1 MASTP
6 ATSAAAQAENGAP
19 ARGSRLEPDER
30 RRQILDAARRLFS
43 ERHYGAVSLEEIA
56 TEAGVARGLINHYFG
71 TKRDLYVEVVREMVR
86 VPPLPVPEYVAGTS
100 VRARV
105 SEAVGRWLEM
115 TSRNRGTWLDSIRSQ
130 GLGDPEIAAVFEEAR
145 EDAAVRMIAILGLGP
160 IEDVAP
166 ERLAMMRAYGG
177 LAEAA
182 TVQWL
187 DHGRLDREQVHEL
200 LVESATRMAEGL
212 YEAVV
217 AADGNGAGPASEP
230 AATASEPSDN

>member
-6 ATSAAAQAENGAP
+6 ATSAAAQAENGSP

-71 TKRDLYVEVVREMVR
+71 TKRDLYVEVIREMVR

-217 AADGNGAGPASEP
+217 AADGNGGATPAPEP
-230 AATASEPSDN
+230 QDHSEPSDN

>member
-1 MASTP
+1 MAST
-6 ATSAAAQAENGAP
+6 SASSSASTRGA
-19 ARGSRLEPDER
+19 RLEPDER
-30 RRQILDAARRLFS
+30 RRQLLEAASKLFS
-43 ERHYGAVSLEEIA
+43 ERHYGAVSLDEIA
-56 TEAGVARGLINHYFG
+56 AEAGVARGLINHYFG
-71 TKRDLYVEVVREMVR
+71 TKRDLYVEVVRDMVR

-100 VRARV
+100 TLARV
-105 SEAVGRWLEM
+105 SQAIDGWLTM

-160 IEDVAP
+160 IENVAP

-187 DHGRLDREQVHEL
+187 DHGRLTREQVHAL

-212 YEAVV
+212 YDVMLGADDGSGK
-217 AADGNGAGPASEP
+217 AA
-230 AATASEPSDN
+230 

>member
-6 ATSAAAQAENGAP
+6 ASPASDRVGSENGS

-30 RRQILDAARRLFS
+30 RRQLLDAARKLFS
-43 ERHYGAVSLEEIA
+43 ESHYGAVSLDEIA
-56 TEAGVARGLINHYFG
+56 AEAGVARGLINHYFG

-86 VPPLPVPEYVAGTS
+86 VPPLPVPEYVAGEGT
-100 VRARV
+100 RARV
-105 SEAVGRWLEM
+105 SQAIDRWLEM
-115 TSRNRGTWLDSIRSQ
+115 TSRNRGTWLDSVRSQ
-130 GLGDPEIAAVFEEAR
+130 GGLGDPEIAAVFEEAR
-145 EDAAVRMIAILGLGP
+145 EDAARRMVAILGLGP
-160 IEDVAP
+160 VEDVAP

-187 DHGRLDREQVHEL
+187 DHGRLTREQVHEL

-212 YEAVV
+212 FDVVV
-217 AADGNGAGPASEP
+217 AADGPDGA
-230 AATASEPSDN
+230 AAEEGEAA

>member
-1 MASTP
+1 MP
-6 ATSAAAQAENGAP
+6 
-19 ARGSRLEPDER
+19 R
-30 RRQILDAARRLFS
+30 RKLFS
-43 ERHYGAVSLEEIA
+43 EHHYGAVSLDEIA
-56 TEAGVARGLINHYFG
+56 AEAGVARGLINHYFG

-86 VPPLPVPEYVAGTS
+86 VPPLPVPEYVQGKRAP
-100 VRARV
+100 RARLARR
-105 SEAVGRWLEM
+105 STRWLGM

-187 DHGRLDREQVHEL
+187 DHGRLTREQVHEL

-212 YEAVV
+212 FDVVV
-217 AADGNGAGPASEP
+217 AADGESEP
-230 AATASEPSDN
+230 AKARPGMKDAA

>member
-6 ATSAAAQAENGAP
+6 ASSSASTRGA
-19 ARGSRLEPDER
+19 RLEPDER
-30 RRQILDAARRLFS
+30 RRQLLEAASKLFS
-43 ERHYGAVSLEEIA
+43 ERHYGAVSLDEIA
-56 TEAGVARGLINHYFG
+56 AEAGVARGLINHYFG
-71 TKRDLYVEVVREMVR
+71 TKRDLYVEVIREMVR

-100 VRARV
+100 TLERV
-105 SEAVGRWLEM
+105 SQAIDGWLTM

-160 IEDVAP
+160 IENVAP

-187 DHGRLDREQVHEL
+187 DHGRLTREQVHAL

-212 YEAVV
+212 YDVMLGADDGSGK
-217 AADGNGAGPASEP
+217 AA
-230 AATASEPSDN
+230 

>member
-6 ATSAAAQAENGAP
+6 ATSSAAGTGNGSQ

-30 RRQILDAARRLFS
+30 RRQLLEAARKLFS
-43 ERHYGAVSLEEIA
+43 ERHYGAVSLDEIA
-56 TEAGVARGLINHYFG
+56 AEAGVARGLINHYFG

-86 VPPLPVPEYVAGTS
+86 VPPLPVPEYVAGEGT
-100 VRARV
+100 RARV
-105 SEAVGRWLEM
+105 SQAVDRWLEM
-115 TSRNRGTWLDSIRSQ
+115 TSRNRGTWLDSVRSAG

-145 EDAAVRMIAILGLGP
+145 EDAAVRMISILGLGP
-160 IEDVAP
+160 VEEVAP

-187 DHGRLDREQVHEL
+187 DHGRLNREQVHEL

-212 YEAVV
+212 FDVVV
-217 AADGNGAGPASEP
+217 AADGNPSGKGE
-230 AATASEPSDN
+230 AA

>member
-1 MASTP
+1 MASTSASP
-6 ATSAAAQAENGAP
+6 AS

-30 RRQILDAARRLFS
+30 RRQLLEAASKLFS
-43 ERHYGAVSLEEIA
+43 ERHYGAVSLDEIA
-56 TEAGVARGLINHYFG
+56 AEAGVARGLINHYFG

-100 VRARV
+100 TRERV
-105 SEAVGRWLEM
+105 GQAIDGWLTM

-160 IEDVAP
+160 IEKVAP

-187 DHGRLDREQVHEL
+187 DHGRLNREQVHEL

-212 YEAVV
+212 FDVVV
-217 AADGNGAGPASEP
+217 AADGNSASPAKKDV
-230 AATASEPSDN
+230 A

>member
-6 ATSAAAQAENGAP
+6 ATPASGPENGASS
-19 ARGSRLEPDER
+19 RGSRLEPDER

-86 VPPLPVPEYVAGTS
+86 VPPLPVPEYVAGAS
-100 VRARV
+100 VRGRV

-160 IEDVAP
+160 IEEVAP

-187 DHGRLDREQVHEL
+187 DHGRLTREQVHEL

-212 YEAVV
+212 FDVVV
-217 AADGNGAGPASEP
+217 AADGSG
-230 AATASEPSDN
+230 AATTAAGDEGEAA

>member
-1 MASTP
+1 MARTSPPAAAST
-6 ATSAAAQAENGAP
+6 SASGAQ
-19 ARGSRLEPDER
+19 RGTRLEPDER
-30 RRQILDAARRLFS
+30 RRQILEAAQALFS
-43 ERHYGAVSLEEIA
+43 ERHYGSVSLDEVA
-56 TEAGVARGLINHYFG
+56 AAAGVARGLINHYFG

-100 VRARV
+100 VRERV
-105 SEAVGRWLEM
+105 SQAIDGWLAM

-130 GLGDPEIAAVFEEAR
+130 GLGDPEIAAIFEEAR
-145 EDAAVRMIAILGLGP
+145 EDAAIRMIAILGLGP
-160 IEDVAP
+160 IEDVPP

-187 DHGRLDREQVHEL
+187 DHGRLSREQVHEL

-212 YEAVV
+212 FDVV
-217 AADGNGAGPASEP
+217 MAGESGSEQ
-230 AATASEPSDN
+230 TE

>member
-6 ATSAAAQAENGAP
+6 ASPASAS

-30 RRQILDAARRLFS
+30 RRQLLDAGRKLFS
-43 ERHYGAVSLEEIA
+43 ENHYGAVSLDEIA
-56 TEAGVARGLINHYFG
+56 AEAGVARGLINHYFG

-100 VRARV
+100 TRERV
-105 SEAVGRWLEM
+105 AQAIDGWLTM

-160 IEDVAP
+160 IEEVAP

-187 DHGRLDREQVHEL
+187 DHGRLNREQVHEL
-200 LVESATRMAEGL
+200 LVESATRMAAGL
-212 YEAVV
+212 FDVVV
-217 AADGNGAGPASEP
+217 AADGSGSGPAKED
-230 AATASEPSDN
+230 AA

>member
-6 ATSAAAQAENGAP
+6 ATP
-19 ARGSRLEPDER
+19 ASTRGSRLEPDER
-30 RRQILDAARRLFS
+30 RRQLLEAARKLFS
-43 ERHYGAVSLEEIA
+43 ERHYGAVSLDEIA
-56 TEAGVARGLINHYFG
+56 AEAGVARGLINHYFG

-100 VRARV
+100 TRERV
-105 SEAVGRWLEM
+105 SQAIDGWLTM

-145 EDAAVRMIAILGLGP
+145 EDAAVRMVAILGLGP

-187 DHGRLDREQVHEL
+187 DHGRLTREQVHEL

-212 YEAVV
+212 YDVMV
-217 AADGNGAGPASEP
+217 GGDGKPASDGE
-230 AATASEPSDN
+230 AA

>member
-6 ATSAAAQAENGAP
+6 ATSAAARAENGAR

-105 SEAVGRWLEM
+105 SEAVGRWLDM
-115 TSRNRGTWLDSIRSQ
+115 TERNRGTWLDSIRSQ

-187 DHGRLDREQVHEL
+187 DHGRLTREQVHEL

-217 AADGNGAGPASEP
+217 GADGNGAEP
-230 AATASEPSDN
+230 TPGTSDN

>member
-6 ATSAAAQAENGAP
+6 ASSPSPTTPDARAP
-19 ARGSRLEPDER
+19 ARGARLEPDER
-30 RRQILDAARRLFS
+30 RRQLLDAAQSLFS
-43 ERHYGAVSLEEIA
+43 ERHYGAVSVEEIA
-56 TEAGVARGLINHYFG
+56 SEAGVARGLINHYFG

-100 VRARV
+100 VRERV
-105 SEAVGRWLEM
+105 SQAIDGWLSM

-145 EDAAVRMIAILGLGP
+145 EDAAIRMIAILGLGP
-160 IEDVAP
+160 IEEVAP

-187 DHGRLDREQVHEL
+187 DHGRLTREQVHEL
-200 LVESATRMAEGL
+200 LVESATRMAAGL
-212 YEAVV
+212 FDVVV
-217 AADGNGAGPASEP
+217 AADGDESGEGE
-230 AATASEPSDN
+230 AA

>member
-6 ATSAAAQAENGAP
+6 ASSSASTRGA
-19 ARGSRLEPDER
+19 RLEPDER
-30 RRQILDAARRLFS
+30 RRQLLEAASKLFS
-43 ERHYGAVSLEEIA
+43 ERHYGAVSLDEIA
-56 TEAGVARGLINHYFG
+56 AEAGVARGLINHYFG
-71 TKRDLYVEVVREMVR
+71 TKRDLYVEVVRDMVR

-100 VRARV
+100 TLARV
-105 SEAVGRWLEM
+105 SQAIDGWLTM

-160 IEDVAP
+160 IENVAP

-187 DHGRLDREQVHEL
+187 DHGRLTREQVHAL

-212 YEAVV
+212 YDVMLGADDGSGK
-217 AADGNGAGPASEP
+217 AA
-230 AATASEPSDN
+230 